1 MSVSFYWLFCFALC
15 SATHNQWQDEVH
27 SPSPSVG
34 PTANNSLGLSSYG
47 PQPALQHTVSSTLS
61 AAPLLRLGVPAGWQ
75 QMAQKPFS
83 WILDEHIL
91 RRITGLL
98 DYPIGNVVVEMTA
111 VWFVF
116 FLTL

>member
-1 MSVSFYWLFCFALC
+1 
-15 SATHNQWQDEVH
+15 
-27 SPSPSVG
+27 
-34 PTANNSLGLSSYG
+34 
-47 PQPALQHTVSSTLS
+47 
-61 AAPLLRLGVPAGWQ
+61 
-75 QMAQKPFS
+75 MAQKPSS

>member
-1 MSVSFYWLFCFALC
+1 
-15 SATHNQWQDEVH
+15 
-27 SPSPSVG
+27 
-34 PTANNSLGLSSYG
+34 
-47 PQPALQHTVSSTLS
+47 
-61 AAPLLRLGVPAGWQ
+61 
-75 QMAQKPFS
+75 MAQKPSS

-91 RRITGLL
+91 RRIIGLL